1 MVTRENCQNAGNGS
15 HVCVGI
21 WAGASAPERTWCWR
35 RRFLQASASQGGKAR
50 GEGSAGGGDTGVLP
64 ATSLAPEPDHFL
76 ILKVVNKASCPA
88 SFVGFGADFGEFS
101 VSSVVQED
109 TSGYSKG
116 LFCDSSLGLSGEG
129 RTNRLDFIPETRSF
143 TRGV

>member
-1 MVTRENCQNAGNGS
+1 M
-15 HVCVGI
+15 
-21 WAGASAPERTWCWR
+21 
-35 RRFLQASASQGGKAR
+35 
-50 GEGSAGGGDTGVLP
+50 
-64 ATSLAPEPDHFL
+64 
-76 ILKVVNKASCPA
+76 
-88 SFVGFGADFGEFS
+88 
-101 VSSVVQED
+101 SSVVQED